1 MAQVANRP
9 DSLDD
14 LAEELAA
21 RHTEVGR
28 RRLRRLDTVYK
39 MLAAAAAKP
48 DQAAQAC
55 SNPQVLNHL
64 LCCILHLRHVQSQC
78 ESYSI
83 KNIPLLSQIF
93 ISTRPFFHNY
103 KAIW

>member
-1 MAQVANRP
+1 MAQVVNRP

-39 MLAAAAAKP
+39 MLAAAASKP

-55 SNPQVLNHL
+55 STPQVLNHL
-64 LCCILHLRHVQSQC
+64 LCWILHLRHVQSQC

-83 KNIPLLSQIF
+83 KNIPLLSHIYV
-93 ISTRPFFHNY
+93 STRLLYYNY
-103 KAIW
+103 KAF